1 MLRTPTFHLF
11 VCTGT
16 KADGK
21 EGICH
26 ARGAAAIVEHL
37 RARIKAEGLPIH
49 VNESDCFRC
58 GISGCGPNMVIYP
71 EGVWYG
77 ALTVADADEII
88 ESHFK
93 QGRPVERLRLKQQPT

>member
-1 MLRTPTFHLF
+1 MKSAPTFHIF
-11 VCTGT
+11 VCTGH

-26 ARGAAAIVEHL
+26 SRDSTAIVAHL
-37 RARIKAEGLPIH
+37 RQRARDEGLPIH
-49 VNESDCFRC
+49 VNETDCFRC
-58 GISGCGPNMVIYP
+58 GISGRGPNVVVYP
-71 EGVWYG
+71 QGVWYG

-93 QGRPVERLRLKQQPT
+93 CGQIVERLVLTFQPT